1 MDLINIAAPEGE
13 RRDRFFARSVGTS
26 FDVRAAADAM
36 EIDLYDEVGFW
47 GVNAKDFRSR
57 LKDAG
62 DVVLRINSP
71 GGDVFDG
78 LAIFNDLVAHKG
90 RVRVEITGLAASIA
104 SVIAMAGDEI
114 AIADN
119 GFMMIHNAWTIGV
132 GNRHDL
138 AEVAG
143 VLAKIDDAL
152 ARTYASRTGAGIRSI
167 KQMMDDETWL
177 SAKEA
182 RDMGFATASLAP
194 AQAKARFDLSV
205 FSAVP
210 STLEWPADAAD
221 DAPTKRD
228 LERALTQDAGWSRS
242 KARAA
247 MRALEP
253 KDEPLQDAGEVD
265 LTSLANAV
273 RAVSAT
279 IRKSQ

>member
-1 MDLINIAAPEGE
+1 MDLINITAPEGE
-13 RRDRFFARSVGTS
+13 RRDRFFARSAGTS
-26 FDVRAAADAM
+26 FDVRAASGAT

-90 RVRVEITGLAASIA
+90 KVRVEVTGLAASIA

-119 GFMMIHNAWTIGV
+119 AFFMIHNAWTIGI
-132 GNRHDL
+132 GNRHDFNEL
-138 AEVAG
+138 SG
-143 VLAKIDDAL
+143 TLAKIDDAL
-152 ARTYASRTGAGIRSI
+152 ARTYAARTGSGIRTI
-167 KQMMDDETWL
+167 KKMMDDETWL

-182 RDMGFATASLAP
+182 KEMGFATTAL
-194 AQAKARFDLSV
+194 AQAETKAKFDLSV
-205 FSAVP
+205 FSGVP
-210 STLEWPADAAD
+210 SALVWPADSAGDEPA
-221 DAPTKRD
+221 TKRD

-247 MRALEP
+247 LRAIEP

-265 LTSLANAV
+265 LTSLADAV

-279 IRKSQ
+279 IRKS